1 VDYIKQMAYS
11 EKTLQTYN
19 SCLNSIAKDLNFYCP
34 IGFYPDGWQWLED
47 HTKIWNLV
55 QVKSDSLHSR
65 STYLYAVRY
74 LLDLRDAP
82 KELDN
87 EYKKYTYSL
96 RYKIEESYMTKQKT
110 KKQIENW
117 VNMTELKLILK
128 GLDDCVPKT
137 IKNAQDYRNLIKYLL
152 LLLHISVPLRRD
164 LSECKIYKDPTPE
177 ELADK
182 RFNYIVLT
190 TSTGIASYIGNV
202 FKSSKYYG
210 EIIFDWNKSIA
221 KELFYYYDS
230 LVEFGCDHYFIVDSG
245 KEPFSKCNYTRL
257 LNSIFKPYNKRVSA
271 SLLRN
276 IIISDL
282 YNLDAEKQ
290 KKLEEFAKICGH
302 SQKTQYCYYAKV

>member
-1 VDYIKQMAYS
+1 MSYS
-11 EKTLQTYN
+11 ESTVQTYN
-19 SCLNSIAKDLNFYCP
+19 SCLNSIARDLEYFCP

-47 HTKIWNLV
+47 HEKIWNLV
-55 QVKSDSLHSR
+55 QVKTDSLHSR

-82 KELDN
+82 KEIDDQ
-87 EYKKYTYSL
+87 YKKYTYSL
-96 RYKIEESYMTKQKT
+96 RYKIEENYMTKQKS
-110 KKQIENW
+110 KKQVENW
-117 VNMTELKLILK
+117 VTMEELKLILK

-137 IKNAQDYRNLIKYLL
+137 IKTPSDYRNLIKYLL

-164 LSECKIYKDPTPE
+164 LTDCKILKDPTSE
-177 ELADK
+177 ELKDK
-182 RFNYIVLT
+182 RYNYIIL
-190 TSTGIASYIGNV
+190 STPSGKASYIGNV

-210 EIIFDWNKSIA
+210 EITFDWDRTIS

-230 LVEFGCDHYFIVDSG
+230 LIEFGTDDYLIVDSS

>member
-1 VDYIKQMAYS
+1 MSYS
-11 EKTLQTYN
+11 ESTVQTYN
-19 SCLNSIAKDLNFYCP
+19 SCLNSIARDLEYFCP

-47 HTKIWNLV
+47 HEKIWNLV
-55 QVKSDSLHSR
+55 QVKTDSLHSR

-82 KELDN
+82 KEIDDQ
-87 EYKKYTYSL
+87 YKKYTYSL
-96 RYKIEESYMTKQKT
+96 RYKIEENYMTKQKS
-110 KKQIENW
+110 KKQVENW
-117 VNMTELKLILK
+117 VTMEELKLILK

-137 IKNAQDYRNLIKYLL
+137 IKTPSDYRNLIKYLL

-164 LSECKIYKDPTPE
+164 LTDCKILKDPTSE
-177 ELADK
+177 ELKDK
-182 RFNYIVLT
+182 SFNYIVLNT
-190 TSTGIASYIGNV
+190 PSAKASYIGNV

-210 EIIFDWNKSIA
+210 EITFDWDRTIS

-230 LVEFGCDHYFIVDSG
+230 LIEFGTDDYLIVDSS